1 MKGGRFEPVHF
12 VCEQTAVLTYEEA
25 ERGRA
30 GREGGEELQNTEA
43 RISYVQVV
51 VGSALFAAELLQS
64 PPLRSVCCVLH
75 QRSQKS
81 LQTQESGVRSL
92 GAARSLRQLTAGPN
106 SQRLKVLTAEIRMI
120 NFRRVNKT

>member
-1 MKGGRFEPVHF
+1 MKPGQFEPVHL

-30 GREGGEELQNTEA
+30 GREGGEELQNAEA
-43 RISYVQVV
+43 RVSYVQVV

-64 PPLRSVCCVLH
+64 PPLRSICCVLH

-81 LQTQESGVRSL
+81 LETQGSDVRSL
-92 GAARSLRQLTAGPN
+92 GAVLSSQLVQTHN
-106 SQRLKVLTAEIRMI
+106 
-120 NFRRVNKT
+120 